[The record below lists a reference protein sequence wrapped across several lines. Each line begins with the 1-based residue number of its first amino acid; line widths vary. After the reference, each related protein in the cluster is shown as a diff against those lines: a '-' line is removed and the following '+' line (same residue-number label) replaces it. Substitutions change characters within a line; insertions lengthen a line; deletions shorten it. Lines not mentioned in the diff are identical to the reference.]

1 MESIDTNSIRALN
14 DDELL
19 TVTGAGSIGDAV
31 RGIGEAIGRAAAV
44 AAAVQ
49 TADTMS
55 DIMKKNGL
63 ICTRSLARRA
73 WITLTMAGCQKV
85 AGLSAL
91 ATWECVPS
99 PARYVPGGQVCL
111 PPLGTE

>member
-49 TADTMS
+49 TADTMI

-63 ICTRSLARRA
+63 I
-73 WITLTMAGCQKV
+73 
-85 AGLSAL
+85 
-91 ATWECVPS
+91 
-99 PARYVPGGQVCL
+99 
-111 PPLGTE
+111 